1 MAYRDILVQIN
12 EAPTS
17 AARAADA
24 AGLAARCGAQ
34 LTGVFLKSEFPPCDF
49 AGEGYTYLT
58 SSDLD
63 RIMTQHAE
71 AVTQRA
77 ETARQL
83 FEAAARA
90 AGVAS
95 DWQVIDGDTSEDLVA
110 CARRFDLTVMPTKAY
125 ASLGQ
130 HAISAAELAL
140 GSGGPVLV
148 LPQATLVAP
157 AMDRVLVAWSG
168 SRESA
173 RAVRDA
179 WPLLEQAKEVH
190 LLTVTPHG
198 DGGPDGYLQRH
209 FERHGLKANLIVD
222 RRADLDASAILRGC
236 VSSLQIDLVV
246 MGLYGRPRLQEL
258 VLGGV
263 SHDLLAHPPTP
274 LLVSH

>member
-1 MAYRDILVQIN
+1 MSIVKITNVRLSFADLFQPDAKYGRYGASFPIV
-12 EAPTS
+12 PGS
-17 AARAADA
+17 ANAAALDA
-24 AGLAARCGAQ
+24 AVTEVAAAKWGA
-34 LTGVFLKSEFPPCDF
+34 K
-49 AGEGYTYLT
+49 
-58 SSDLD
+58 
-63 RIMTQHAE
+63 AE
-71 AVTQRA
+71 AVLA
-77 ETARQL
+77 KL
-83 FEAAARA
+83 KGD
-90 AGVAS
+90 GV
-95 DWQVIDGDTSEDLVA
+95 V
-110 CARRFDLTVMPTKAY
+110 AY
-125 ASLGQ
+125 AHSPKVNADGEVYDGY
-130 HAISAAELAL
+130 SNMY
-140 GSGGPVLV
+140 
-148 LPQATLVAP
+148 TLNASNK
-157 AMDRVLVAWSG
+157 ASC
-168 SRESA
+168 S
-173 RAVRDA
+173 AVRDA